1 MTRVSE
7 FYQLDR
13 TQPALDFVD
22 VDTRDDIRVF
32 LDPRAILL
40 LQSDWG
46 GQCRELLHTFFA
58 AVLSAIAANDT
69 VRVRSLLSRLR
80 EPNETHLGF
89 SSGPSRGHGLGR
101 QSGETIADALSGSRA
116 AQTGLLQDLE
126 DSVLLVPGIGHD
138 IVSDITT
145 NVLRGPLIAYT
156 RQQAELHDI
165 PTAEVASGPIW
176 NPADVTWEEG
186 FVDLPDPHNRKLLL
200 VPKALVRLKMDFD
213 KDEYYG
219 DYLIPMLQ
227 DEELSK
233 AGSDLVE
240 MLKSGPRVTK
250 KAIKEKY
257 GTNKDAVAALT
268 ATHLEALDGYRRQKG
283 DYVSPPLDHGLMAE
297 LTHSPPV
304 DLPALLAAVHAVP
317 PGMSHATAFHNA
329 VEALLSALFYPA
341 LIDPEV
347 EHQQHQGRKRVDIRY
362 TNVARRGYFAWLI
375 QHRIPAPVRR
385 VQELHRRP
393 SQPGARPARRPVQP
407 ATGAG
412 RSAGLPDLPKQG
424 AVPGALP
431 RHHTGSPRLLPGTR
445 RRRSRSTRRGRRSR
459 TPERPLCA
467 RRLPA
472 AQTAAR
478 RPHILT
484 VSLWARQVDAQDAS
498 STWRAGAQALE
509 T

>member
-13 TQPALDFVD
+13 TQPTLDFVD

-46 GQCRELLHTFFA
+46 EQCRELLHTYFA
-58 AVLSAIAANDT
+58 AVLSAIAADDT
-69 VRVRSLLSRLR
+69 VRVRRLLSQLR

-101 QSGETIADALSGSRA
+101 QSGEAIADALSGSRA
-116 AQTGLLQDLE
+116 ARTGLLQDLE
-126 DSVLLVPGIGHD
+126 DTVLLVPGIGHD

-165 PTAEVASGPIW
+165 STAQVASGPIW
-176 NPADVTWEEG
+176 NPAKAIWEQG
-186 FVDLPDPHNRKLLL
+186 FVDLPAPHNRKLLL
-200 VPKALVRLKMDFD
+200 VPKALVRIKMDFD

-227 DEELSK
+227 NEELSK

-240 MLKSGPRVTK
+240 MLKRGPRVTK

-268 ATHLEALDGYRRQKG
+268 ATHREALDGYRRQKG
-283 DYVSPPLDHGLMAE
+283 EYVSPPLDHGRMAD

-304 DLPALLAAVHAVP
+304 DLPALLAAVRAVP
-317 PGMSHATAFHNA
+317 PGRSHATAFHNA
-329 VEALLSALFYPA
+329 VEALLSALLYPA

-362 TNVARRGYFAWLI
+362 TNVARQGYFSWLI
-375 QHRIPAPVRR
+375 QHRIPSQHLFVECKNYTGDPANP
-385 VQELHRRP
+385 ELD
-393 SQPGARPARRPVQP
+393 QLG
-407 ATGAG
+407 G
-412 RSAGLPDLPKQG
+412 RFSPLRGQVGLLVCRNFQNKQLFLERCRDT
-424 AVPGALP
+424 A
-431 RHHTGSPRLLPGTR
+431 HD
-445 RRRSRSTRRGRRSR
+445 RRGYCLALDDHDLAQLVADAEDERQNGHSVPVGFPLLKRR
-459 TPERPLCA
+459 
-467 RRLPA
+467 
-472 AQTAAR
+472 
-478 RPHILT
+478 HDDLT
-484 VSLWARQVDAQDAS
+484 S
-498 STWRAGAQALE
+498 
-509 T
+509 